1 MKTTLRRRL
10 ADALV
15 ALVTWTAAAVG
26 VLWFYDWVSRWYVVV
41 AVLLVIVGTAM
52 VTDKATLADKAQASP
67 GAAEPAALAALPMPR
82 DGELADGGDHA
93 DVAWPAPE
101 QQIA

>member
-1 MKTTLRRRL
+1 MKATLRRRL
-10 ADALV
+10 ADALI
-15 ALVTWTAAAVG
+15 ALVTWTAAAVA

-67 GAAEPAALAALPMPR
+67 DAAEPAVLAALPMPR
-82 DGELADGGDHA
+82 DGELADHV
-93 DVAWPAPE
+93 DVAWPAPA